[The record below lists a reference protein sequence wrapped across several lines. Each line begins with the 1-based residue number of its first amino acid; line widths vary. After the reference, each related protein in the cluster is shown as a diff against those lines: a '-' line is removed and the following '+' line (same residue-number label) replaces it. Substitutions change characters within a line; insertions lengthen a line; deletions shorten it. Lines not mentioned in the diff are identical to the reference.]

1 MKSGF
6 VTVIGQPNVGK
17 SSLINSLVENKISIV
32 TPKPQTTRDQIHA
45 VAHWNKLKT
54 QVVFIDTPGIFEPRR
69 RLDKAM
75 VSRAKRSIKE
85 IELILYMID
94 AKYKF
99 NKRDKKIWDSL
110 DLPKEKVFIV
120 LNKIDLIKEDD
131 IIESIVKINE
141 YTGIENIIPISVLSN
156 SNIDKLKKA
165 IVGKLPKGPTYYPSD
180 MLTDK
185 DKKFVISEL
194 IRETIIKNVYE
205 EIPYVVAITIK
216 DFADKYIKASIICEQ
231 NSQKGI
237 LIGKNGKMIKKIGSE
252 SRQKI
257 EKFLD
262 KTIYL
267 DLVVNV
273 IKNWRK
279 DKRALRDLGYID

>member
-17 SSLINSLVENKISIV
+17 SSLINKLINKKISIV
-32 TPKPQTTRDQIHA
+32 TSKPQTTRDQIQA
-45 VAHWNKLKT
+45 VAHWTEEDT

-69 RLDKAM
+69 RLDKTM
-75 VSRAKRSIKE
+75 VSKAKRSIKE

-94 AKYKF
+94 SKYKF
-99 NKRDKKIWDSL
+99 NERDKKIWDSI
-110 DLPKEKVFIV
+110 DLPKDKVLIV
-120 LNKIDLIKEDD
+120 LNKTDLISEDEV
-131 IIESIVKINE
+131 IENIVKVNE
-141 YTGIENIIPISVLSN
+141 YTGIEDIVPISVLED
-156 SNIDKLKKA
+156 SNINKLKKA
-165 IVGKLPKGPTYYPSD
+165 IVERLPEGPNYYPSD

-216 DFADKYIKASIICEQ
+216 DFSKKYIKASIVCEQ

-252 SRQKI
+252 SRKKI

-262 KTIYL
+262 KNIYL

-273 IKNWRK
+273 RKNWRK